1 MSSLLLVL
9 PILLQLPPT
18 NFHRVT
24 SGEFSALSHLIDHAT
39 PVFRT
44 FHQLAIS
51 IWRKPKSSQLLTSH
65 LCLLTLTAAPSLK
78 TCTTLS
84 PALPTSSVLSSLLL
98 WPIKGNSLPVC
109 VCSKSLQSCPTLC
122 NSVHCSPPSSS
133 VRGDSPGKNTGAGC
147 HALLQGICP
156 IQRSNPH
163 LSHLLHRQAASL
175 PLESPRKLPLTCRT
189 SQFCSF
195 FLPCSPVYT
204 CMIGSLSSFRS
215 LLSVTSLL

>member
-9 PILLQLPPT
+9 PILLHLPPT

-24 SGEFSALSHLIDHAT
+24 SVEFSALSHLIDHAT

-65 LCLLTLTAAPSLK
+65 LCLLTLTAATSLK
-78 TCTTLS
+78 TSTTLS
-84 PALPTSSVLSSLLL
+84 PVLPTSVISSLLL

-109 VCSKSLQSCPTLC
+109 VCSKSLQSCPTLS

-133 VRGDSPGKNTGAGC
+133 VHGDSPGKNTGAGC
-147 HALLQGICP
+147 HALLQGIFP
-156 IQRSNPH
+156 TQRLNPH
-163 LSHLLHRQAASL
+163 LSHLLHWQAASL
-175 PLESPRKLPLTCRT
+175 PLESPKKLPLTCRT

-195 FLPCSPVYT
+195 FLPCSPLYT
-204 CMIGSLSSFRS
+204 CMICSLSSLRS
-215 LLSVTSLL
+215 LLRVTSLP